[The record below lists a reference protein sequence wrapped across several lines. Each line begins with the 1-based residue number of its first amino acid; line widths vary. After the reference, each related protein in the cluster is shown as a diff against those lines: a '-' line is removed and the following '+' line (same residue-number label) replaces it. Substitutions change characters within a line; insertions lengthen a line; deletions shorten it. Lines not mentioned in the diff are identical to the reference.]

1 MKFAFLMTILMSI
14 LVFSTNAEARVHE
27 GTWKSS
33 GDIHFVAH
41 IKNDQIEMN
50 LVTPDM
56 GGLYWKGTWPKSH
69 NNIFVSK
76 ADWSALSNAVF
87 GSENATKSFSYRNRT
102 LCFFF
107 TMQGTSKWITLKRA

>member
-1 MKFAFLMTILMSI
+1 MKHAILMTILMCI
-14 LVFSTNAEARVHE
+14 LMFATNAEAQVHE

-41 IKNDQIEMN
+41 IKNNQIQMD

-56 GGLYWKGTWPKSH
+56 SGLYWTGTWPKSH

-76 ADWSALSNAVF
+76 ANRGVLANAVF
-87 GSENATKSFSYRNRT
+87 GSDQNTKAFSYSHRT
-102 LCFFF
+102 LRFSFV
-107 TMQGTSKWITLKRA
+107 MQGESRSITLKRV